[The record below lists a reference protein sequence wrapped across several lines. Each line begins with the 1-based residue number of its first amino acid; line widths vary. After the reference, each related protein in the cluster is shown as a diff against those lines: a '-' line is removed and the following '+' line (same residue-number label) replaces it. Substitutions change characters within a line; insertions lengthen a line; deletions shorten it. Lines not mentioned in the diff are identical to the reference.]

1 MVSAAYMLP
10 EVHWLHIQQDGE
22 KRGKKRIR
30 KFYITGLRAVAYVRV
45 FGVDMLAY
53 CNHDERPAYGWT
65 EKITDII

>member
-1 MVSAAYMLP
+1 M
-10 EVHWLHIQQDGE
+10 ERNEE
-22 KRGKKRIR
+22 KKNKKVL
-30 KFYITGLRAVAYVRV
+30 YITGLRAVAYVRV